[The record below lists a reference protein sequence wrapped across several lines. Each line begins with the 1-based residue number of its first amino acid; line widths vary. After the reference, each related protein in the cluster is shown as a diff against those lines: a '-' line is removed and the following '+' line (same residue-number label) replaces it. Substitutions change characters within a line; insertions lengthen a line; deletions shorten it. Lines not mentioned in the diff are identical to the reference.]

1 MRDTIVKTQNLKKYF
16 QVGNQ
21 VVKALDGVDFAVRE
35 REFVAII
42 GKSGSGKSTL
52 LHMIGG
58 LDTPTEGSVVVD
70 GIRLEELNADQL
82 ALYRRRK
89 VGFIFQQYN
98 LIPDLN
104 DYDNIVFPLE
114 LDGAKVDTEFI
125 DELLKNL
132 NIADK
137 AEMLPSMLS
146 GGEQQ
151 RVAIVRALAARPAII
166 LADEP
171 TGNLDTA
178 GSHDVIGLL
187 QVLARQYQQTVIVIT
202 HDPDIAQMA
211 ERIVR
216 IEDGRIL
223 SSSPADEMVE
233 KKVYGRSSDGEGR

>member
-1 MRDTIVKTQNLKKYF
+1 MRDAIVKTQNLKKYY

-104 DYDNIVFPLE
+104 VYDNIVFPLE

-233 KKVYGRSSDGEGR
+233 KKVYGRSSDREGR

>member
-1 MRDTIVKTQNLKKYF
+1 M
-16 QVGNQ
+16 
-21 VVKALDGVDFAVRE
+21 
-35 REFVAII
+35 
-42 GKSGSGKSTL
+42 
-52 LHMIGG
+52 
-58 LDTPTEGSVVVD
+58 VD

-104 DYDNIVFPLE
+104 VYDNIVFPLE

-146 GGEQQ
+146 GGE
-151 RVAIVRALAARPAII
+151 PAII

-223 SSSPADEMVE
+223 SPSPADEMVE

>member
-1 MRDTIVKTQNLKKYF
+1 MRDAIVKTQNLKKYY

-21 VVKALDGVDFAVRE
+21 VVKDLDGVDFAVRE

-104 DYDNIVFPLE
+104 VYDNIVFPLE

>member
-1 MRDTIVKTQNLKKYF
+1 MLELRHIKKSYDNVTILEDMNLKI
-16 QVGNQ
+16 Q
-21 VVKALDGVDFAVRE
+21 DGEIVS
-35 REFVAII
+35 ILGPSGC
-42 GKSGSGKSTL
+42 GKTTL
-52 LHMIGG
+52 LNLVLG
-58 LDTPTEGSVVVD
+58 LTPADQGQILFDGKEIQGMKGHAITSKGLVQCLEGRHVFSKLTVAENLRAGAYRRKDTK
-70 GIRLEELNADQL
+70 GIRDDLEYVYTLFPRLLERQSQL
-82 ALYRRRK
+82 A
-89 VGFIFQQYN
+89 G
-98 LIPDLN
+98 
-104 DYDNIVFPLE
+104 
-114 LDGAKVDTEFI
+114 T
-125 DELLKNL
+125 
-132 NIADK
+132 
-137 AEMLPSMLS
+137 LS

-151 RVAIVRALAARPAII
+151 REAIVRALAARPAII